1 MLWVGRRAAT
11 TFAYC
16 EGISHIAAAAGD
28 EKELFGGVRL
38 LRLGGHFPGSAV
50 LHWSKGANGKGILCT
65 GIALLPCCKS
75 HLLGLTAM
83 PLLAC
88 RVQYQITCT
97 CSMLLSRG
105 KGVLACS
112 YKYLTQPFGHSTT
125 A

>member
-1 MLWVGRRAAT
+1 MKVYPTLMR
-11 TFAYC
+11 
-16 EGISHIAAAAGD
+16 AAGD
-28 EKELFGGVRL
+28 EKELFGGARL

-65 GIALLPCCKS
+65 GIALLYCCTP

-88 RVQYQITCT
+88 RVQYQMTCP
-97 CSMLLSRG
+97 SSVSLSRG

-112 YKYLTQPFGHSTT
+112 HKYLSQPFGHSITNET
-125 A
+125 GIAQAKPLLS